1 MSDARDEPPRE
12 DVTPPSD
19 AEGAAPDE
27 DVAPPRDEDEPPPRT
42 GDAEPAETI
51 AQWMAGRPLPRD
63 SHLVVGLLLPLVL
76 LAVCMWRVRAFTVDD
91 AYISFRY
98 ARNLANGLGLVFNAG
113 ERIEGYTNFLF
124 TCLLALAIKVGL
136 DPDRTSKILGGA
148 AALGSVALTYGIA
161 SRLRAPRKVPVL
173 ATWLLAGSLPTA
185 GWAVFGMETSLF
197 VALLLLGTWLFLRER
212 DRPDAFP
219 WSGAA
224 LAAAGLTR
232 PEAPMFAGL
241 LMLFLAGKA
250 VEKGSKRSLFAPIVD
265 LFERRNLVRAALFV
279 GPIAAHVIFRR
290 AYYGTWLP
298 NTFEAK
304 TGNLHQQIEG
314 GLRYL
319 KAYPA
324 HAGPVVY
331 VALGGLALA
340 IAKRRRDLGAIA
352 AIAIAVLAY
361 VVLVGGDWMPYFR
374 FLAPFEPFCF
384 LLVDAV
390 ARGLLE
396 EWSAVEDRALALRPL
411 TPAATFRRAARLVAG
426 GAIAAFALFTAW
438 SRGRAF
444 TDGAR
449 AIEDERR
456 FWTSAAG
463 GVAAWFAE
471 HGERGTIAVADMGYI
486 AYATDYPILDLLG
499 LVDPVISRLPG
510 GYTNK
515 TGRGYVER
523 VFDVMPR
530 YFVFVGSAN
539 DCARLPFQSQARLKA
554 DARFRSRYD
563 VVGQIRHSK
572 DGLWC
577 IFGRPNVEDRV
588 PSATDSA
595 PPGGAPP
602 PLSGL
607 RPPSGGPRSEA
618 K

>member
-1 MSDARDEPPRE
+1 MSDAREGPPDENEP
-12 DVTPPSD
+12 PPSD
-19 AEGAAPDE
+19 EN
-27 DVAPPRDEDEPPPRT
+27 EPPPEAD
-42 GDAEPAETI
+42 DAKPAETI
-51 AQWMAGRPLPRD
+51 AQWTAGRPLPRD
-63 SHLVVGLLLPLVL
+63 SHIVVGLLLPLVL
-76 LAVCMWRVRAFTVDD
+76 LTVCMWRVRAFTVDD

-124 TCLLALAIKVGL
+124 TCLLGLAIKLGL
-136 DPDRTSKILGGA
+136 DPDRTSKIIGGA

-161 SRLRAPRKVPVL
+161 SRLRTPRKVPVL

-212 DRPDAFP
+212 DRPEAFP

-241 LMLFLAGKA
+241 LMLFLAGKTL
-250 VEKGSKRSLFAPIVD
+250 EKGSKRSLFAPVLD

-279 GPIAAHVIFRR
+279 GPIAAHLIFRR

-319 KAYPA
+319 KTYPA

-361 VVLVGGDWMPYFR
+361 VVLVGGDWMPSFR

-384 LLVDAV
+384 LLVDAFAREILEDFRGQPLGGRSPFRGGGAELGSAESV
-390 ARGLLE
+390 AERTQSSTL
-396 EWSAVEDRALALRPL
+396 RTAL
-411 TPAATFRRAARLVAG
+411 FRRAARLVFG
-426 GAIAAFALFTAW
+426 VAIAAFALFTAW

-463 GVAAWFAE
+463 GVATWFAE
-471 HGERGTIAVADMGYI
+471 HGERGTIAVADMGNI

-530 YFVFVGSAN
+530 YFVFVGAAN
-539 DCARLPFQSQARLKA
+539 DCVRLPFQSQARLKA
-554 DARFRSRYD
+554 DARFRSRYE

-577 IFGRPNVEDRV
+577 IFG
-588 PSATDSA
+588 
-595 PPGGAPP
+595 
-602 PLSGL
+602 
-607 RPPSGGPRSEA
+607 PRSEA
-618 K
+618 P

>member
-1 MSDARDEPPRE
+1 MSDDTNDP
-12 DVTPPSD
+12 TK
-19 AEGAAPDE
+19 
-27 DVAPPRDEDEPPPRT
+27 
-42 GDAEPAETI
+42 PADTI
-51 AQWMAGRPLPRD
+51 AQWAAGRPLPRD
-63 SHLVVGLLLPLVL
+63 SHLVIGLALPLVL
-76 LAVCMWRVRAFTVDD
+76 LAVCMWRVRAYTVDD

-136 DPDRTSKILGGA
+136 DPDRTAKIIGA
-148 AALGSVALTYGIA
+148 AAGLGSIALTFGIA
-161 SRLRAPRKVPVL
+161 SRLRPPRKVPVV

-185 GWAVFGMETSLF
+185 GWAVFGLETSVF
-197 VALLLLGTWLFLRER
+197 TALLLLATWLFLRER
-212 DRPDAFP
+212 DTPTAFP

-241 LMLFLAGKA
+241 LMLFLAGRPL
-250 VEKGSKRSLFAPIVD
+250 EKGSKRSLLSPILD
-265 LFERRNLVRAALFV
+265 LFERRNLVRAALFL
-279 GPIAAHVIFRR
+279 GPVAAHVIFRR
-290 AYYGTWLP
+290 LYYGTWVP
-298 NTFEAK
+298 NTFTAK
-304 TGNLHQQIEG
+304 TGNLDQQIQG
-314 GLRYL
+314 GLHYL
-319 KAYPA
+319 KGYPD

-331 VALGGLALA
+331 VALGGVALA
-340 IAKRRRDLGAIA
+340 IAKRRRDLGAVA
-352 AIAIAVLAY
+352 AIASSVLAY
-361 VVLVGGDWMPYFR
+361 VLLVGGDWMPYYR

-384 LLVDAV
+384 LLVDAA
-390 ARGLLE
+390 ARELLE
-396 EWSAVEDRALALRPL
+396 GWSAVEDRALAGRSLS
-411 TPAATFRRAARLVAG
+411 AARATAIRKGARLVLG

-444 TDGAR
+444 TEGAR

-463 GVAAWFAE
+463 GVATWFAE

-523 VFDVMPR
+523 VFEVQPR

-539 DCARLPFQSQARLKA
+539 DCVRLPFASQSRLKA

-572 DGLWC
+572 EGLWC
-577 IFGRPNVEDRV
+577 IFGARRD
-588 PSATDSA
+588 A
-595 PPGGAPP
+595 P
-602 PLSGL
+602 
-607 RPPSGGPRSEA
+607 
-618 K
+618 